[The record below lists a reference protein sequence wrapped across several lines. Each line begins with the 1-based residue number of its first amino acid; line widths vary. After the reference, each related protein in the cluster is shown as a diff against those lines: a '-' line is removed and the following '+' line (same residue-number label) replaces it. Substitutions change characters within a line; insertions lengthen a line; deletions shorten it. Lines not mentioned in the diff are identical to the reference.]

1 MARQTVRQN
10 LPTELQW
17 MYEDLVQQG
26 VVNVARDAI
35 MEPDT
40 VVDDDDQERLDGYD
54 LDENFRRRVNYAP
67 FDAE

>member
-1 MARQTVRQN
+1 
-10 LPTELQW
+10 

-54 LDENFRRRVNYAP
+54 LDENFS
-67 FDAE
+67 DDE